1 MPAGDYDLFQHLRWP
16 LPDYRRMDW
25 LPPPVPTGPL
35 PCSRPCCAPVTFT
48 TNTTNLPAYPY
59 QPEQPSAYSIGG
71 GAVAPVPQGPA
82 VAVAA
87 AAAPKPEAP
96 AEYATVRDAAEAAL
110 SYAAG
115 RKPEQPRWYRLV
127 VLPQE
132 KPCTAD
138 TIEAAIRELNPKRS
152 VPLDISRL
160 SVGLIDWQRTGTL
173 YLVEGIEVRT

>member
-1 MPAGDYDLFQHLRWP
+1 MTPH
-16 LPDYRRMDW
+16 YRINGT
-25 LPPPVPTGPL
+25 PVYLVNGTHW
-35 PCSRPCCAPVTFT
+35 VTEPIDIG
-48 TNTTNLPAYPY
+48 NLTI
-59 QPEQPSAYSIGG
+59 SGSGSYSIGG
-71 GAVAPVPQGPA
+71 GAVAQVPQGPA
-82 VAVAA
+82 MAVTAT
-87 AAAPKPEAP
+87 KPEAP
-96 AEYATVRDAAEAAL
+96 AEYATVKDAAEAAL

-152 VPLDISRL
+152 APLDISRL
-160 SVGLIDWQRTGTL
+160 TVGLVDWQRTGTL